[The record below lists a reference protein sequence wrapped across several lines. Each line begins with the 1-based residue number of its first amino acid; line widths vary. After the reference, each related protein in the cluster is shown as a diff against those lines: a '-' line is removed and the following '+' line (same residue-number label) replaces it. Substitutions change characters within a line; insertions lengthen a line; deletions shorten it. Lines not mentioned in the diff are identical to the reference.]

1 LNIFFFVS
9 IVKMQSAVEDYKE
22 FIEYISQQERRSPE
36 ILNRS
41 LGMQAQFEAK
51 CQNFIANNSAK
62 RMKRDFP
69 GNGGRVYAIGD
80 IHADYCT
87 FLVCLK
93 LARVIPEYFSRYEL
107 PENCRWT
114 GGESIVVQV
123 GDLIG
128 GECPSCDCDYR
139 KKEERYE
146 SECVSFLNIVKL
158 IDVLNRQAPSGAG
171 IITLFGNHEI
181 RNLLAYN
188 ESIMTPTM
196 KHLHINEME
205 EGKKLSG
212 SHRNI
217 FLPGGLMSN
226 YLGCASE
233 PILMIGDWLFV
244 HGGVTS
250 RFLDNPLFSGISDD
264 QRKLTFYNML
274 VKDYVLSEDKETYYF
289 LTPGDK
295 ERYFESMVEEASQD
309 RTTIISPLW
318 NNAYGVKLL
327 KKCSHIDYPLERI
340 RMNHM
345 VIGHVPQFKKKIN
358 EDELAKP
365 KRHHRYGSAIG
376 SETIINACETK
387 RGTVF
392 RTDVSMSY
400 RGCKHRAQIMEI
412 SADGSVAYIANRAS
426 NRRDPD
432 IIDRY
437 EEEIF

>member
-1 LNIFFFVS
+1 MENAI
-9 IVKMQSAVEDYKE
+9 EDYKE
-22 FIEYISQQERRSPE
+22 FIEYVSRQQGPQE
-36 ILNRS
+36 IFERS
-41 LGMQAQFEAK
+41 LGMKAQFEAK
-51 CQNFIANNSAK
+51 CQHFIANNSAK
-62 RMKRDFP
+62 RMKREFP
-69 GNGGRVYAIGD
+69 LNGKVYAIGD

-87 FLVCLK
+87 FIVCLK
-93 LARVIPEYFSRYEL
+93 LARVIPDNFNRYEL

-128 GECPSCDCDYR
+128 GGCPSCECDYR

-146 SECVSFLNIVKL
+146 SECMSFLSIVRL
-158 IDVLNRQAPSGAG
+158 IDVLNRQAPAGAG

-188 ESIMTPTM
+188 ESITPAKRDL
-196 KHLHINEME
+196 KHLHKNEIE
-205 EGKKLSG
+205 EGNRLSG
-212 SHRNI
+212 SHRSI

-233 PILMIGDWLFV
+233 PILMIGDWIFL
-244 HGGVTS
+244 HGGVTN

-264 QRKLTFYNML
+264 QRKLIFYNML
-274 VKDYVLSEDKETYYF
+274 LKDYVLSDNKAAYYF

-295 ERYFESMVEEASQD
+295 ERYFSSMFEEGSED
-309 RTTIISPLW
+309 RTKVISPIW
-318 NNAYGVKLL
+318 NNAFGVKLE
-327 KKCSHIDYPLERI
+327 KKCSDLRYPLERI

-345 VIGHVPQFKKKIN
+345 VIGHVPQFKKKVN
-358 EDELAKP
+358 TKEVAKP
-365 KRHHRYGSAIG
+365 KRHIRYASAIG
-376 SETIINACETK
+376 SESIINACETK

-400 RGCKHRAQIMEI
+400 RGCKHLAQIMEV
-412 SADGSVAYIANRAS
+412 SKDGSVKYIANRAS

-432 IIDRY
+432 LIDRY